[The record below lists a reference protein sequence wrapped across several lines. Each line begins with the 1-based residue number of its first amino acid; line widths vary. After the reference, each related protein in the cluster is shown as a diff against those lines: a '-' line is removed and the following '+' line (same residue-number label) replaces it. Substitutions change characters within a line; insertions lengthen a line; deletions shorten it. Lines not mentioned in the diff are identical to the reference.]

1 MTPDQKRFVRETW
14 EQVTPIADTAA
25 TLFYDRLFAID
36 PDLRDLFRETDM
48 AAQRDKLVATLAN
61 VVQNLDYLEIL
72 VPTIEDLGR
81 RHVGYGVTDAHYDS
95 VGAAL
100 LWTLARGL
108 GDSWTPEAEAAWTEA
123 YGTISGIMRR
133 AAAEVASKEN
143 ILTC

>member
-1 MTPDQKRFVRETW
+1 MTPDQKRLVRETW
-14 EQVTPIADTAA
+14 HQVTPIADTAA

-36 PDLRDLFRETDM
+36 PDLHDLFRETDM
-48 AAQRDKLVATLAN
+48 AAQRDKLVATLAH

-81 RHVGYGVTDAHYDS
+81 RHVGYGVNDAHYDA

-108 GDSWTPEAEAAWTEA
+108 GGSWTPDAEAAWTAA

-133 AAAEVASKEN
+133 TAAEVAPMQAEN
-143 ILTC
+143 A

>member
-1 MTPDQKRFVRETW
+1 MTPDQKRLVRETW
-14 EQVTPIADTAA
+14 DQVTPIADTAA

-48 AAQRDKLVATLAN
+48 AAQRDKLLATLAN

-81 RHVGYGVTDAHYDS
+81 RHVGYGVNDAHYDT

-108 GDSWTPEAEAAWTEA
+108 GGSWTPEAEAAWTAA

-133 AAAEVASKEN
+133 AAAEVAPTED

>member
-1 MTPDQKRFVRETW
+1 MTPDQKRLVRETW
-14 EQVTPIADTAA
+14 DQVTPIADTAA
-25 TLFYDRLFAID
+25 MLFYDRLFEID

-48 AAQRDKLVATLAN
+48 AAQRDKLVATLAH

-81 RHVGYGVTDAHYDS
+81 RHVGYGVTGAHYDT

-100 LWTLARGL
+100 LWTLKRGL
-108 GDSWTPEAEAAWTEA
+108 GDSWTSETEAAWTAA

-133 AAAEVASKEN
+133 AAAGVTPADSVV
-143 ILTC
+143 TC

>member
-1 MTPDQKRFVRETW
+1 MTPDQKRLVRETW

-72 VPTIEDLGR
+72 VPTIEDLGQ